1 MTNPRN
7 ILAAALPVSAPPHER
22 LGLSRE
28 RLSGVLRG
36 MILARA
42 VDDRLWLLSRQGSVH
57 FVITSAGHEA
67 TQFGCALAVHA
78 GRDYV
83 VPYYRDMALCMA
95 LGQSALDMLLHALGR
110 QGDPASGARQMFGH
124 FSSRT
129 LRIVSGSS
137 SVGSHIVH
145 AAGLALAFQLTGE
158 QDIAAMTFF
167 GEGATA
173 EGAWHEGINFAGIHQ
188 LPLVLVCE
196 NNQYAISVPLRLE
209 SPVEDIARKA
219 AGYGM
224 PGVSVDG
231 NDLFAVYEAAKTAM
245 DRARGGGGPTL
256 LECKT
261 YRLRPHSNA
270 DDDRK
275 YRSAEEVEGWRNRD
289 PILRLENYML
299 EQELLS
305 VPELSELRAE
315 ARAEVDEATR
325 LAEEA
330 PNPPRAS
337 LGEHLYASAAPD
349 AGAGSITSAQYAE
362 QAAMNAGRVAPA
374 APGK

>member
-1 MTNPRN
+1 MTESNMTLTSSQR
-7 ILAAALPVSAPPHER
+7 VSPAWHER

-28 RLSGVLRG
+28 RLTSVLRG
-36 MILARA
+36 MILARE
-42 VDDRLWLLSRQGSVH
+42 VDDRLWLLSRQGNVH

-95 LGQSALDMLLHALGR
+95 LGQTALDMLLHALGR
-110 QGDPASGARQMFGH
+110 EGDPASGARQMFGH
-124 FSSRT
+124 FSSRR

-145 AAGLALAFQLTGE
+145 AAGLALAFQVTGE
-158 QDIAAMTFF
+158 QDIAAITFF

-173 EGAWHEGINFAGIHQ
+173 EGAWHEGINFAGIHR

-209 SPVEDIARKA
+209 SPVQDIALKA

-245 DRARGGGGPTL
+245 DRARSGGGPTL

-270 DDDRK
+270 DDERK
-275 YRSAEEVEGWRNRD
+275 YRSAAEVEEWRARD
-289 PILRLENYML
+289 PIRRLETYML
-299 EQELLS
+299 DQELLS
-305 VPELSELRAE
+305 EAELSALCASVRV
-315 ARAEVDEATR
+315 EVDEATR

-337 LGEHLYASAAPD
+337 LYKHLYAPATDS
-349 AGAGSITSAQYAE
+349 GQVVE
-362 QAAMNAGRVAPA
+362 QNHA
-374 APGK
+374 